1 MQQVFSTVNQLFRN
15 HSTRAKDLKISTY
28 SCVPLS
34 PDSGIL
40 QWVENTIPIGEF
52 LIPRRQV
59 QSAHTRYFPGEWTQ
73 NLCRNHITHAP
84 DSLKRA
90 AFDEICKHFS
100 PAFRFFFLERF
111 SHSPQQWHTAR
122 MTYTR
127 SCAVNSFVGHVLGIG
142 DRHLGNILIHERTGE
157 LVHIDF
163 GYVFDQAKVSCSM
176 IDGIAVFVCSDL
188 TTFVLSVI

>member
-1 MQQVFSTVNQLFRN
+1 
-15 HSTRAKDLKISTY
+15 
-28 SCVPLS
+28 VPLS

-59 QSAHTRYFPGEWTQ
+59 QSAHTRYFPGEWSQ

-84 DSLKRA
+84 DELKRA

-163 GYVFDQAKVSCSM
+163 GYVFDQAKVSFSILYTNIEIWLELISLFCIICIIATSM
-176 IDGIAVFVCSDL
+176 PRNNPISIDKRYN
-188 TTFVLSVI
+188 

>member
-1 MQQVFSTVNQLFRN
+1 MQQVFSTVNQLFRS

-28 SCVPLS
+28 CCVPLS

-40 QWVENTIPIGEF
+40 QWVENTTPIGEF
-52 LIPRRQV
+52 LIPRRNV

-84 DSLKRA
+84 DELKRA
-90 AFDEICKHFS
+90 AFDEICNHFS

-111 SHSPQQWHTAR
+111 AHSPQQWHMAR

-142 DRHLGNILIHERTGE
+142 DRHLGNILIHEKTGE

-163 GYVFDQAKVSCSM
+163 GYVFDQAKVSFFQSMHKRFIICSSHLR
-176 IDGIAVFVCSDL
+176 AF
-188 TTFVLSVI
+188 